1 MPPKSEDSQRPSLL
15 QSQQS
20 PPAQIDEVRRSGSGS
35 TGHAR
40 SKQSPPYL
48 IIGAGLLVVIGA
60 FVGQW
65 ILSSTPSS
73 IITRNPSAFQATEL
87 LRTQSQRIMQEPGP
101 ATMVL
106 VPAGEF
112 VMGAHQEYEMADK
125 DERTTHTVYL
135 NAFSIDRYE
144 VTTAR
149 YAKFIQETK
158 RPAPKYWSEETL
170 KQHERKPVV
179 GVDWNDAAAYCAWVE
194 KRLPTGAEWEK
205 AARGTDLRLYP
216 WGNEEPGRQ
225 WANFDHC
232 CDKGYEALTE
242 VGSFEQ
248 GKSPY
253 GVYDMAG
260 NVWEW
265 VADRYD
271 EGSYGK
277 STERNPT
284 GRSTGEKRIVR
295 GGAWDSASTYV
306 RSSYRLRLS
315 PTFRLDNIGFRC
327 ARDAK

>member
-1 MPPKSEDSQRPSLL
+1 M
-15 QSQQS
+15 
-20 PPAQIDEVRRSGSGS
+20 
-35 TGHAR
+35 
-40 SKQSPPYL
+40 
-48 IIGAGLLVVIGA
+48 LVVIGV

-65 ILSSTPSS
+65 ILSPISS
-73 IITRNPSAFQATEL
+73 PIILRNPS
-87 LRTQSQRIMQEPGP
+87 TQSEGITPDP
-101 ATMVL
+101 APAPMML

>member
-1 MPPKSEDSQRPSLL
+1 M
-15 QSQQS
+15 
-20 PPAQIDEVRRSGSGS
+20 
-35 TGHAR
+35 
-40 SKQSPPYL
+40 
-48 IIGAGLLVVIGA
+48 LVVIGA

-112 VMGAHQEYEMADK
+112 VMEAHQEYEMADK

>member
-1 MPPKSEDSQRPSLL
+1 MPPKSEDSQRSSFMH
-15 QSQQS
+15 SQQP
-20 PPAQIDEVRRSGSGS
+20 PPAQIDEDRRSGS
-35 TGHAR
+35 TGHVR

>member
-1 MPPKSEDSQRPSLL
+1 
-15 QSQQS
+15 
-20 PPAQIDEVRRSGSGS
+20 
-35 TGHAR
+35 
-40 SKQSPPYL
+40 
-48 IIGAGLLVVIGA
+48 
-60 FVGQW
+60 
-65 ILSSTPSS
+65 
-73 IITRNPSAFQATEL
+73 
-87 LRTQSQRIMQEPGP
+87 MQEPGP

-277 STERNPT
+277 SAERNPT
-284 GRSTGEKRIVR
+284 GRSSGEKRIVR

>member
-1 MPPKSEDSQRPSLL
+1 M
-15 QSQQS
+15 
-20 PPAQIDEVRRSGSGS
+20 
-35 TGHAR
+35 
-40 SKQSPPYL
+40 
-48 IIGAGLLVVIGA
+48 VIGV

-65 ILSSTPSS
+65 ILSPISS
-73 IITRNPSAFQATEL
+73 PIILRNPS
-87 LRTQSQRIMQEPGP
+87 TQSEGITPDP
-101 ATMVL
+101 APAPMML

-112 VMGAHQEYEMADK
+112 VMGAHQEYEMAEK

-135 NAFSIDRYE
+135 SAFSIDQYE

-158 RPAPKYWSEETL
+158 RPAPKYWSEEAL

-205 AARGTDLRLYP
+205 AARGTDQRLYP
-216 WGNEEPGRQ
+216 WGSEEPSRQ

-232 CDKGYEALTE
+232 CEKGYEALTE

-271 EGSYGK
+271 EGSYG
-277 STERNPT
+277 TNPERNPT
-284 GRSTGEKRIVR
+284 GRSSGEKRMVR
-295 GGAWDSASTYV
+295 GGAWDSTSAYV
-306 RSSYRLRLS
+306 RSSYRLGLS

-327 ARDAK
+327 AKDAK